1 MTENRSSADSAR
13 SGSDASAANAV
24 MSGRAEPECVR
35 LEVRPGFSPSEKP
48 AVRVYL
54 GTQPAQFRAER
65 AFIWSIEKVRD
76 PSRVYEIYV
85 MRELAGFDR
94 RRWTTGFTN
103 YRFAIPEF
111 AGRKGRAIWNDVDQ
125 IYLADPAGL
134 FDLDMNGHGFLAI
147 APGGQVDTAVMLIDC
162 ARMAEVW
169 SLEEARHGRKKAL
182 IHKAMAI
189 EGLHGLLDVEW
200 HARDEKDFHRERTKL
215 LHYTTLHTQPWW
227 PAPERFI
234 YHDHPLASLWHD
246 LERSADEAG
255 YQQFTSSRPS
265 KAFLAM
271 RAAAPCESTLSEI
284 EPLVADL
291 TTATTATSVLTID
304 AFEPVAGRHGDGVV
318 CASGLES
325 VPEDDVPWLL
335 DELFRA
341 AERFVLVSIDCHC
354 LRASRPADPA
364 GNTLFSDPTRWPAF
378 MTMASRRRP
387 EVHWELVLRDVDT
400 QGCATLTRHWGGPF
414 VGAAVPR
421 VWVIEEDG
429 GPDREAAVA
438 LAAELGWPYE
448 IRSARDTRPVAND
461 VADLLIA
468 AGESARTA
476 VQEMRR
482 HAAGRTRAVLVSDEA
497 SPRVEDLDLVVTT
510 MAAGSFPDPRLLETI
525 VPLAR
530 IDEKELL
537 SAVAMAGENIERL
550 PAPRM
555 AVIVDGPSRRG
566 LSADVCEK
574 IASDAMKL
582 ADERGASL
590 VCVVAPE
597 VPGDA
602 TAAIASAVRP
612 AGLVIR
618 ASARVRDSEYLACL
632 SLCDS
637 FVVLGDDEHTLADI
651 GTTGRPVTIYPHD
664 GAVRSVTESVR
675 RVVHALAVAP
685 RKNDRGTTRPQ
696 QGLELFAS
704 SLISR
709 GYVRPPRDYTRMHA
723 ELVATGT
730 AQIFGERQRGAGP
743 RPIREVERVAARVRA
758 LVGVEKGVRP
768 L

>member
-13 SGSDASAANAV
+13 SGSGASAANAE

-35 LEVRPGFSPSEKP
+35 LEVRPGASPSEKP
-48 AVRVYL
+48 PVRIYL

-65 AFIWSIEKVRD
+65 AFLWSIEKVRD

-147 APGGQVDTAVMLIDC
+147 APDGKVDTAVMLLDC
-162 ARMAEVW
+162 ARMSEVW
-169 SLEEARHGRKKAL
+169 TLEEARHGRKKSL
-182 IHKAMAI
+182 INKAMAVP
-189 EGLHGLLDVEW
+189 GLHGLLDVEW
-200 HARDEKDFHRERTKL
+200 HARDEKDFDRARTKL

-234 YHDHPLASLWHD
+234 YHEHPLADLWHE
-246 LERSADEAG
+246 LERSADAAG
-255 YQQFTSSRPS
+255 YQQFTAGRPS
-265 KAFLAM
+265 KAFAAM
-271 RAAAPCESTLSEI
+271 RAA
-284 EPLVADL
+284 VAREVMPREVETFVAEL
-291 TTATTATSVLTID
+291 TTATAAANVRTLNAFDD
-304 AFEPVAGRHGDGVV
+304 AGSAGGDGVV
-318 CASGLES
+318 CASGLEL
-325 VPEDDVPWLL
+325 VPEDDAPWLL

-341 AERFVLVSIDCHC
+341 AARFVLVSLDCAR
-354 LRASRPADPA
+354 LRASRPADPSESC
-364 GNTLFSDPTRWPAF
+364 LYSDSTRWPAY

-387 EVHWELVLRDVDT
+387 SVHWELVLRDVDGEGRT
-400 QGCATLTRHWGGPF
+400 TVTRHWGGPF
-414 VGAAVPR
+414 LGVGSPR
-421 VWVIEEDG
+421 VWVVEGDG
-429 GPDREAAVA
+429 GPDREAALA

-448 IRSARDTRPVAND
+448 LRAAGDPKPLPSEGP
-461 VADLLIA
+461 DLVIA
-468 AGESARTA
+468 AGESARGV

-482 HAAGRTRAVLVSDEA
+482 DCAGRTRAVLVSDEA

-530 IDEKELL
+530 IDEKDLR
-537 SAVAMAGENIERL
+537 SAVAAEGEKLEQL
-550 PAPRM
+550 VAPRM

-566 LSADVCEK
+566 LSAELCMQL
-574 IASDAMKL
+574 ATDAATL
-582 ADERGASL
+582 AAERGASL
-590 VCVVAPE
+590 VFVVAPE

-602 TAAIASAVRP
+602 VTAICSVVRP
-612 AGLVIR
+612 WGLVLR
-618 ASARVRDSEYLACL
+618 ASPRVHDSAYLA
-632 SLCDS
+632 SLAMCDS
-637 FVVLGDDEHTLADI
+637 FLVLGDDEHTIADV
-651 GTTGRPVTIYPHD
+651 GTIGRPVTIYPHD
-664 GAVRSVTESVR
+664 GAVRSVAESVR

-696 QGLELFAS
+696 QGLELLAS

-709 GYVRPPRDYTRMHA
+709 GYVRPPRDYKRMQA
-723 ELVATGT
+723 ELVASGA
-730 AQIFGERQRGAGP
+730 AQMFGAGP
-743 RPIREVERVAARVRA
+743 TARAAGPLREVERVADRVRA
-758 LVGVEKGVRP
+758 LVGKGVRP

>member
-1 MTENRSSADSAR
+1 MTENQSSADSAR
-13 SGSDASAANAV
+13 SGNHASAANAV
-24 MSGRAEPECVR
+24 MSGRPAPECIR
-35 LEVRPGFSPSEKP
+35 LEVRPGLTPSGKP
-48 AVRVYL
+48 PVRIYL
-54 GTQPAQFRAER
+54 GTQAAQYRAER

-94 RRWTTGFTN
+94 SRWTTGFTN

-111 AGRKGRAIWNDVDQ
+111 AGCKGRAIWNDVDQ

-134 FDLDMNGHGFLAI
+134 FDLDMDGHGFLAI
-147 APGGQVDTAVMLIDC
+147 APGGQVDTAVMLLDC

-169 SLEEARHGRKKAL
+169 SLEDARHGRKKAL
-182 IHKAMAI
+182 IHKAMAVP
-189 EGLHGLLDVEW
+189 GLHGLLDVEW
-200 HARDEKDFHRERTKL
+200 HARDDKDFDQARTKL
-215 LHYTTLHTQPWW
+215 LHFTTLHTQPWW

-246 LERSADEAG
+246 RERSADAAG

-265 KAFLAM
+265 KAFLAT
-271 RAAAPCESTLSEI
+271 RAVAPCESTPSEI

-291 TTATTATSVLTID
+291 TAATAATNVHTID
-304 AFEPVAGRHGDGVV
+304 AFESVAGRHGDGVV

-335 DELFRA
+335 DELLCA
-341 AERFVLVSIDCHC
+341 AERFVLVSVDCAR

-364 GNTLFSDPTRWPAF
+364 VSTLFSDPTRWPAY

-387 EVHWELVLRDVDT
+387 AVHWELVLRDVDA
-400 QGCATLTRHWGGPF
+400 QGRATLTRHWGGPF
-414 VGAAVPR
+414 VGAAAPR

-448 IRSARDTRPVAND
+448 LRSARDTTPLPNE

-468 AGESARTA
+468 AGEGARAA
-476 VQEMRR
+476 VQDLRR
-482 HAAGRTRAVLVSDEA
+482 HASGRTRAVLVSDEA

-530 IDEKELL
+530 IDEKDLL
-537 SAVAMAGENIERL
+537 SAVAMAGEEIGRL
-550 PAPRM
+550 AAPRM

-566 LSADVCEK
+566 LSAEVCEK
-574 IASDAMKL
+574 LAADAVKL
-582 ADERGASL
+582 AAERGASL

-602 TAAIASAVRP
+602 AAAIALTVGAT
-612 AGLVIR
+612 GLMIR
-618 ASARVRDSEYLACL
+618 ASARVHDSEYLACL
-632 SLCDS
+632 TLCDS

-651 GTTGRPVTIYPHD
+651 GTTGRPVTIYLHD

-709 GYVRPPRDYTRMHA
+709 GYVRPPRDYKRMHA
-723 ELVATGT
+723 ELVASGA
-730 AQIFGERQRGAGP
+730 AQIFGERRSGAGP
-743 RPIREVERVAARVRA
+743 RPIREVERVADRVRA
-758 LVGVEKGVRP
+758 LLGVEKGV
-768 L
+768 